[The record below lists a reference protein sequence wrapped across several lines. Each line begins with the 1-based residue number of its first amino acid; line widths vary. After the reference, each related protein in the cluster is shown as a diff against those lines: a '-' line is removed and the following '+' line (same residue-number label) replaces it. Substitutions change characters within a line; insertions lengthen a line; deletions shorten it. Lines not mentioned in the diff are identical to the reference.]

1 MAEEAFLRARSK
13 ALDAYSAIEGSLCSI
28 CAELL
33 GTTPVLA
40 AIVFF
45 KITSAR
51 ARNGAV
57 EGLLKKRFEGT
68 YNQFWRS
75 IFKITKALDQRRN
88 EIVHWR
94 AVHGVGGGGDQ
105 LSHEYSLT
113 PPNIWNL
120 SGSTPSITVS
130 DMLEFEAACDFASR
144 AMNMFHGVILLN
156 HQFDRRQTWLEVFQQ
171 EQVYP
176 PPEHRPLSRKSPTV

>member
-1 MAEEAFLRARSK
+1 
-13 ALDAYSAIEGSLCSI
+13 
-28 CAELL
+28 
-33 GTTPVLA
+33 
-40 AIVFF
+40 VFF

-75 IFKITKALDQRRN
+75 IFKTTKALDQRRN

-94 AVHGVGGGGDQ
+94 AVHGVGGDGDQ

-156 HQFDRRQTWLEVFQQ
+156 HQFDQRQAWARSLPTRASLSAAGTSSAIPEVPDSLRPASPGSTTPHLPRPSRSIFKQQ
-171 EQVYP
+171 KP
-176 PPEHRPLSRKSPTV
+176 SR